1 MHMCMIDIYRY
12 IYVEIYLHIQIHIY
26 GSINQNSKTAE
37 RKHTQKIE
45 PPNFPKSTETQYWER
60 WPTFLQQ
67 YKFQT
72 GNERSISN
80 YKH

>member
-1 MHMCMIDIYRY
+1 MLSIPQILKYIHAYVHKIDIYRY

-45 PPNFPKSTETQYWER
+45 PPNFPKSTETQY
-60 WPTFLQQ
+60 
-67 YKFQT
+67 
-72 GNERSISN
+72 
-80 YKH
+80 